1 MTSDQS
7 MRFRLGV
14 FFIGSIILFAFLIVL
29 FGEIPNF
36 LRNQITYQV
45 KLASA
50 PGLVE
55 GTPVR
60 KSGIRIGDVTSV
72 DLNPDTGEVMVTFVV
87 QKKYQLRKSD
97 QMTLGRG
104 IVLGETSVNFATQL
118 DADRTLAPE
127 GFVFSGR
134 IPEGLEK
141 ALGDARD
148 LIPASR
154 EALEEIK
161 AFAKKMN
168 DFYPELR
175 KTNSELQVTLNN
187 VGRAAEGID
196 NVLRSNQD
204 RIAKTMDN
212 LSNVATRLADVLNAD
227 TQKKLTRLIENLA
240 TVSEQ
245 LPGYFSEENRLN
257 LTATLKNLNQG
268 TDKFNALLNE
278 ENRKNF
284 AAAVKQVANFSERL
298 AGLLNDEN
306 QKQFVAVLQN
316 LKKASDQAED
326 LMKNLNATATE
337 TRTNIKTVTNRIES
351 VGKEMEEAVKDS
363 RQIIKR
369 VGTSAERF
377 DEAMVN
383 IRDLTKMLN
392 ERAPSVLQNVEEA
405 SIRINGIAVNLS
417 EFTKALASGDGTI
430 RRLISD
436 PALFNHLNDAARS
449 ASGSL
454 GRFDRIVRDLEVF
467 ADKIA
472 RHPELLGVRGTVAP
486 SSGIK

>member
-1 MTSDQS
+1 MASDQS
-7 MRFRLGV
+7 MKFRLGV
-14 FFIGSIILFAFLIVL
+14 FFIGSLILFAFLIVL
-29 FGEIPNF
+29 FGETPNF
-36 LRNQITYQV
+36 LRPQITYHL
-45 KLASA
+45 KLPSA

-72 DLNPDTGEVMVTFVV
+72 DLNPDTGEVMVTFTVR
-87 QKKYQLRKSD
+87 KKYQLRKSD

-118 DADRTLAPE
+118 EGDRDLAPE
-127 GFVFSGR
+127 GFTYSGR

-161 AFAKKMN
+161 TFARKMN

-196 NVLRSNQD
+196 NVLRVNQE
-204 RIAKTMDN
+204 RVTKTLDN
-212 LSNVATRLADVLNAD
+212 LSNVSTRLADVLNVD

-240 TVSEQ
+240 AVSEQ
-245 LPGYFSEENRLN
+245 LPGYFSEENKIN
-257 LTATLKNLNQG
+257 LSATLRNLNQG

-278 ENRKNF
+278 ENRKNL
-284 AAAVKQVANFSERL
+284 AAAVKNVASFSERI
-298 AGLLNDEN
+298 AELLNEEN
-306 QKQFVAVLQN
+306 QKQFVATLQN
-316 LKKASDQAED
+316 IKRASDQAED
-326 LMKNLNATATE
+326 LMKNLNATTTE
-337 TRTNIKTVTNRIES
+337 TRANLKTVTSRIES
-351 VGKEMEEAVKDS
+351 VGKEMEEAVKDGRS
-363 RQIIKR
+363 ILKR
-369 VGTSAERF
+369 VSTSADRF
-377 DEAMVN
+377 DEAMVHV
-383 IRDLTKMLN
+383 RDLSKMLN
-392 ERAPSVLQNVEEA
+392 ERAPNVLQNVEEA
-405 SIRINGIAVNLS
+405 SVRINGIAVHLS
-417 EFTKALASGDGTI
+417 EFTKLLASSDGTI
-430 RRLISD
+430 RRLVHD